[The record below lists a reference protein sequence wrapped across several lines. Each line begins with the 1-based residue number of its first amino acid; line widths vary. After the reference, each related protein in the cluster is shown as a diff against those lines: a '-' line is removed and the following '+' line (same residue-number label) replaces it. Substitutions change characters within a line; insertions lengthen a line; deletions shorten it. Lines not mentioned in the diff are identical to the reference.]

1 MLILLGVISYHFT
14 SKEVEVLTIG
24 SELLRASWLVGGGA
38 YTYRQGELEKGI
50 GESARNFM
58 VSV

>member
-1 MLILLGVISYHFT
+1 MLSLLGIISCHFT

-24 SELLRASWLVGGGA
+24 SELLGASWLVGDGA
-38 YTYRQGELEKGI
+38 CTSRQVELEKVF

-58 VSV
+58 MSV